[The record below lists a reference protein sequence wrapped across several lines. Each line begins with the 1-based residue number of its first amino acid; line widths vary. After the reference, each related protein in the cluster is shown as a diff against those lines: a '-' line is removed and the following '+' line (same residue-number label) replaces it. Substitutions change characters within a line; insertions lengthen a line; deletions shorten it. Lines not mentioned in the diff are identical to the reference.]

1 MECSLRNRAYWRSL
15 LLAASLLAPGVALSA
30 DNGFYLGGSAS
41 DVSSDYDAS
50 VGAFSSGAE
59 EDGSGF
65 KVIAGFR
72 PLDAFAI
79 EANYADLGE
88 TRVPLSL
95 SVGCIPA
102 PCPAEVSIDSQA
114 VSVSAVGLF
123 ALPLVDLFAR
133 VGVARWESE
142 AQILSSAQKEE
153 GTDPTYGAGA
163 QLRLGSFA
171 LRLEYERFDLDE
183 DSVDL
188 VSLGFTYT
196 FL

>member
-1 MECSLRNRAYWRSL
+1 MERSLRPGAYLRAV
-15 LLAASLLAPGVALSA
+15 LLAASLQVPGVALSA
-30 DNGFYLGGSAS
+30 DNGFYLGAAS
-41 DVSSDYDAS
+41 SEVSSDYDES
-50 VGAFSSGAE
+50 VGSSSAGP
-59 EDGSGF
+59 EDDDNGF

-95 SVGCIPA
+95 VCITA
-102 PCPAEVSIDSQA
+102 PCPTEAAIDSQA
-114 VSVSAVGLF
+114 LSVSAVGLL

-133 VGVARWESE
+133 VGVTRWESE
-142 AQILSSAQKEE
+142 RQILSSAQKEE

-163 QLRLGSFA
+163 QVRVGSFA
-171 LRLEYERFDLDE
+171 LRFEYERFDLDD